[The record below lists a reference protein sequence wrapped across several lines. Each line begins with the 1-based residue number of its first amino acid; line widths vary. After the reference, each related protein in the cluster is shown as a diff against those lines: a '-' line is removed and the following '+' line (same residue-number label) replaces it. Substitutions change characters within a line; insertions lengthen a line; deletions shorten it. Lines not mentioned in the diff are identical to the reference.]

1 MVMKDLF
8 NKVKNT
14 IISGIVLFLPVFI
27 LVAIFQKVYGFLF
40 GFGHKLTGML
50 GLDKVEGFD
59 FAPVLTTVLL
69 IVVLYLFGLL
79 VRFSTVTK
87 VKEWI
92 ENNVLVYIPTYSK
105 YKAKMMAKLQ
115 PGQDLRQPAMVEMQD
130 GLKPCL
136 LVSSE
141 SGNSTIFLPST
152 PDTDLGEVWIVDSK
166 RVTEVSMTLKEFK
179 TAMLLSGKGLKF
191 N

>member
-1 MVMKDLF
+1 MKELL

-27 LVAIFQKVYGFLF
+27 LVAIFKKVYGFLF

-50 GLDKVEGFD
+50 GLDKVEGFN
-59 FAPVLTTVLL
+59 FSPVFTTLILL
-69 IVVLYLFGLL
+69 MLLYLFGLM
-79 VRFSTVTK
+79 VKFTTVTR
-87 VKEWI
+87 VKDWI
-92 ENNVLVYIPTYSK
+92 ENNVLVFIPTYSK

-115 PGQDLRQPAMVEMQD
+115 LGKDLRQPAMVEMQD

-141 SGNSTIFLPST
+141 AGKSIVFMPST
-152 PDTDLGEVWIVDSK
+152 PDTDLGEVWVVDSK
-166 RVTEVSMTLKEFK
+166 RVTEVSMTFKEFK

-191 N
+191 S

>member
-1 MVMKDLF
+1 MKDQF
-8 NKVKNT
+8 KKVKNT

-50 GLDKVEGFD
+50 GLDKVEGLD

-92 ENNVLVYIPTYSK
+92 ENNVLIYIPTYSK
-105 YKAKMMAKLQ
+105 YKSKMMAKLQ
-115 PGQDLRQPAMVEMQD
+115 PGQDLRLPAMVEMHD

-136 LVSSE
+136 LVSSD
-141 SGNSTIFLPST
+141 SGKSIVFMPST
-152 PDTDLGEVWIVDSK
+152 PDTDLGEVWIVDTK
-166 RVTEVSMTLKEFK
+166 RVFEVNMTLKEFK
-179 TAMLLSGKGLKF
+179 TAMLLSGKGLKI

>member
-1 MVMKDLF
+1 MKDLF
-8 NKVKNT
+8 KKVKNT
-14 IISGIVLFLPVFI
+14 IISGIVLFLPIFI

-69 IVVLYLFGLL
+69 IVVLYFFGLL

-115 PGQDLRQPAMVEMQD
+115 PGKDLRLPAMVEMQD

-141 SGNSTIFLPST
+141 SGKSIVFMPST

-166 RVTEVSMTLKEFK
+166 RVSEVSMTLKEFK
-179 TAMLLSGKGLKF
+179 TAMLLSGKGLKL

>member
-1 MVMKDLF
+1 MKELL

-27 LVAIFQKVYGFLF
+27 LVAIFKKVYGFLF

-50 GLDKVEGFD
+50 GLDKVEGFN
-59 FAPVLTTVLL
+59 FSPVFTTLILL
-69 IVVLYLFGLL
+69 MLLYLFGLM
-79 VRFSTVTK
+79 VKFTPVTR
-87 VKEWI
+87 VKDWI
-92 ENNVLVYIPTYSK
+92 ENNVLVFIPTYSK

-115 PGQDLRQPAMVEMQD
+115 PGNDLRRPAMVEMHD

-141 SGNSTIFLPST
+141 SGKSIVFMPST
-152 PDTDLGEVWIVDSK
+152 PDTDLGEVWVVDSK
-166 RVTEVSMTLKEFK
+166 RVTEVSMTFKEFK
-179 TAMLLSGKGLKF
+179 NAMLLAGKGLKF
-191 N
+191 S

>member
-1 MVMKDLF
+1 MKDLF
-8 NKVKNT
+8 NRVKNT
-14 IISGIVLFLPVFI
+14 IISGIVLFLPIFI
-27 LVAIFQKVYGFLF
+27 LVAIFQKLYGFLF

-50 GLDKVEGFD
+50 GLDKVEGFN
-59 FAPVLTTVLL
+59 FAPILTTLLL
-69 IVVLYLFGLL
+69 IGVLYLFGLL

-87 VKEWI
+87 VKDWI

-115 PGQDLRQPAMVEMQD
+115 PGKDERQPALVQMQD

-141 SGNSTIFLPST
+141 SGQSIVFMPST
-152 PDTDLGEVWIVDSK
+152 PDTDLGEVWIVSSQN
-166 RVTEVSMTLKEFK
+166 VTSIDMSLKEFK
-179 TAMLLSGKGLKF
+179 TALLLSGKGLKLHK
-191 N
+191 